1 MAGSKEQRPYA
12 GKSDERKV
20 SAVSN
25 VQPQILSDSNQSVVA
40 FRLPIS
46 TLQRLLTSM
55 TRTRAHGLHR
65 IPVLAPQEF
74 CRHERPVC
82 GELLTYAGMSDVALR
97 CRPVE
102 CQQSAAQASEL
113 ALSTHCCRSKNGKA
127 DGRVFRYAA
136 SGQRPPRIRS
146 PNVRMHSPPWRR
158 CALGRRALI
167 KYFPRAIPVPRRS
180 PTGALTSFDSG
191 NGVLLSAVLYV
202 TQLFLSDHARGRV
215 AGGAAHITIK

>member
-74 CRHERPVC
+74 WRHERPVC

-97 CRPVE
+97 CRTVE
-102 CQQSAAQASEL
+102 YQLLRRANW
-113 ALSTHCCRSKNGKA
+113 CCRPQSSLPSSRIRRCKA
-127 DGRVFRYAA
+127 VARRNAICATYQWRPLTRKSSQCMHAARVRPATVAGTAGMNATASRKREPRAPISPLNQCWMGLRCRADFASRGDLHSCLNRLLFNARFAA
-136 SGQRPPRIRS
+136 SLAQI
-146 PNVRMHSPPWRR
+146 
-158 CALGRRALI
+158 
-167 KYFPRAIPVPRRS
+167 
-180 PTGALTSFDSG
+180 
-191 NGVLLSAVLYV
+191 
-202 TQLFLSDHARGRV
+202 
-215 AGGAAHITIK
+215 